1 MEVMEHLF
9 QLSTIGLAYDGV
21 GVAILGFAFFSKSLD
36 AQIVESGT
44 YYGGN
49 DAVLRS
55 LIQSQTDGVVGTI
68 LLLTGFMLQLL
79 ASVGVRCELFGQILA
94 VFLLVAGIGYFLFL
108 FLFFCEQAPDDLD
121 QIKKHSNIQCF
132 KSC

>member
-9 QLSTIGLAYDGV
+9 QLSTIGLTYDGV

-36 AQIVESGT
+36 ALIVESGT

-49 DAVLRS
+49 NAALES
-55 LIQSQTDGVVGTI
+55 LIQSQTDGVTGTI
-68 LLLTGFMLQLL
+68 LLLTGFILQLL
-79 ASVGVRCELFGQILA
+79 ASIGVRCELAGQLLA

-108 FLFFCEQAPDDLD
+108 RRTIVGRRFQKAKQLRQKQGQQSET
-121 QIKKHSNIQCF
+121 
-132 KSC
+132 